1 VKNRE
6 LPYRQIHLDFHTSPY
21 IDGVGDKFDSGEFID
36 TLRKAHV
43 NSINL
48 FAKCHHGMYYYPTK
62 IGTMHPNLKFDLFGE
77 QIKACKENNIRTLAY
92 TCVSWNEDWADRHP
106 EWLTIDANGVIG
118 VKKPFD
124 ASFYSWRHICHNNR
138 DYQEILKKEF
148 CEIYDLYHPDGFW
161 IDIIQGK
168 KCICSTCSADMKEMG
183 LDPECD
189 DDVNRFDRISETR
202 FCRTMYRYI
211 KSLDE
216 NLEVYFNSL
225 PYRLDDGE
233 DTEASSTEKRK
244 YFDFID
250 IESLPSEQWGY
261 SHFPVAVNYLNKYGT
276 DLCMMNGKFHTAWG
290 DFGSIRHKNALEY
303 ECFRAIANGAKVCVG
318 DQLHPSGRIDKAVY
332 ERVGEVF
339 GKIETLE
346 PWLSNT
352 KKVSEIG
359 VLIPAKAGYD
369 EEPASTKTMEGVY
382 RILSELHLLF
392 DFINVEDPV
401 DGYKLLILPDQV
413 VLNFSTAEKIERY
426 IENGGKVLMTG
437 SSGLKDGKSQ
447 ITSFELIHKGKSDH
461 AQQYIRLNESFFDDI
476 PHIDHIL
483 YEGGERVV
491 GGGEVLAHIVKP
503 YFERTYNRFC
513 SHRQTPPC
521 LSISD
526 EAGIIRCEGGM
537 YVSFP
542 VFRLYSEY
550 AYTIYRDIMEKCLR
564 YLINVPY
571 IRTDLPAI
579 TELTLR
585 SSDKGY
591 VLHMLNYAVVRKAK
605 VMDTVEEKITV
616 CDKMIRIYTG
626 KCPTKVVK
634 IPEKNIIPYD
644 FADGYTCFRI
654 DREEG
659 YTGYSIPTS

>member
-1 VKNRE
+1 MKNGE

-21 IDGVGDKFDSGEFID
+21 IDGIGEKFDSREFTE
-36 TLRKAHV
+36 TLKKAHV

-77 QIKACKENNIRTLAY
+77 QIKACKENNIRALAY

-106 EWLTIDANGVIG
+106 EWLTVDADGVVG

-124 ASFYSWRHICHNNR
+124 SSFYSWRHICHNNR
-138 DYQEILKKEF
+138 DYQDILKQEF
-148 CEIYDLYHPDGFW
+148 KEIYELYHPDGFW

-168 KCICSTCSADMKEMG
+168 KCICGTCSADMKELG
-183 LDPECD
+183 LDPRCS
-189 DDVNRFDRISETR
+189 DDVNRFDRISEMR
-202 FCRTMYRYI
+202 FCRTMYLYI

-216 NLEVYFNSL
+216 NLEIYFNSL

-233 DTEASSTEKRK
+233 DKEASSVEKRK

-261 SHFPVAVNYLNKYGT
+261 THFPVAVNYLNKYDK

-290 DFGSIRHKNALEY
+290 DFGSLRHKNALEY
-303 ECFRAIANGAKVCVG
+303 ECFRAIANGAKVCIG
-318 DQLHPSGRIDKAVY
+318 DQLHPAGKLDEAVY
-332 ERVGEVF
+332 ERIGEVYD
-339 GKIETLE
+339 KIESLE
-346 PWLSNT
+346 PRLHNT

-369 EEPASTKTMEGVY
+369 EEPAYVQIMEGVY

-392 DFINVEDPV
+392 DFVNVEDPI

-413 VLNFSTAEKIERY
+413 VLSDATAAKIESY
-426 IENGGKVLMTG
+426 IKKGGKVLMTG

-447 ITSFELIHKGKSDH
+447 VSSIDLTHKGKSEH
-461 AQQYIRLNESFFDDI
+461 AQQYLRLDESFFDDI
-476 PHIDHIL
+476 PHIDHVL
-483 YEGGERVV
+483 YEGGERVT
-491 GGGEVLAHIVKP
+491 GNGTVLAHIVKP
-503 YFERTYNRFC
+503 YFERTYDKFC

-521 LSISD
+521 LSVSED
-526 EAGIIRCEGGM
+526 AGIIRCDGGI

-542 VFRLYSEY
+542 VFKLYSEY
-550 AYTIYRDIMEKCLR
+550 AYTIYRDILEKCLR
-564 YLINVPY
+564 DLIDTPY
-571 IRTDLPAI
+571 IMTDLPAI

-585 SSDKGY
+585 SCDKGY
-591 VLHMLNYAVVRKAK
+591 VLHMLNYTVVRKAK
-605 VMDTVEEKITV
+605 VMDTVEEKFIV
-616 CDKMIRIYTG
+616 CDKAIRIYTG
-626 KCPTKVVK
+626 KSPAKVVK
-634 IPEKNIIPYD
+634 IPEDDEIPYD
-644 FADGYTCFRI
+644 FADGYTCFKI

-659 YTGYSIPTS
+659 YSGYSIEF